1 MQVQAIGSELT
12 DSSSSLTANEQLSQN
27 DFIKLFM
34 SQLTYQD
41 PLEPVDNSQFL
52 AQLAQFS
59 SVEQNRA
66 MNEKLDNLLSIGTTF
81 QAASLVG
88 KSVEI
93 TSNSTT
99 SIGVISAVSFSSD
112 GPVLTVKLDSGDY
125 INNVELSQISKISS
139 S

>member
-93 TSNSTT
+93 SSNSTT

-139 S
+139 P

>member
-1 MQVQAIGSELT
+1 MQVQAIGAELT
-12 DSSSSLTANEQLSQN
+12 DSSHSLSANEQLSQN

-59 SVEQNRA
+59 SVEQNRS

-93 TSNSTT
+93 KNSSST
-99 SIGVISAVSFSSD
+99 SIGVISAISFSSE
-112 GPVLTVKLDSGDY
+112 GPSLTVKLSTGTY
-125 INNVELSQISKISS
+125 LNNVTLSQVTKISS
-139 S
+139 

>member
-1 MQVQAIGSELT
+1 MQVQAIGSDLT
-12 DSSSSLTANEQLSQN
+12 DSSSGLTTNQQLSQN

-59 SVEQNRA
+59 SVEQARA

-88 KSVEI
+88 R
-93 TSNSTT
+93 
-99 SIGVISAVSFSSD
+99 IGR
-112 GPVLTVKLDSGDY
+112 
-125 INNVELSQISKISS
+125 NHQ
-139 S
+139 

>member
-1 MQVQAIGSELT
+1 MQVQAIGSDLT
-12 DSSSSLTANEQLSQN
+12 DSSSGLTTNQQLSQN

>member
-1 MQVQAIGSELT
+1 MQVQVIGSELT

-88 KSVEI
+88 KSVEV
-93 TSNSTT
+93 TSESTT

-112 GPVLTVKLDSGDY
+112 GPALTIKLDSGDY
-125 INNVELSQISKISS
+125 INNVKLSQVSKISS

>member
-88 KSVEI
+88 KSVEV
-93 TSNSTT
+93 TSESTT

-112 GPVLTVKLDSGDY
+112 GPALTIKLDSGDY
-125 INNVELSQISKISS
+125 INNVKLSQVSKISS

>member
-88 KSVEI
+88 KSVEV
-93 TSNSTT
+93 TSETTT

-112 GPVLTVKLDSGDY
+112 GPALTIKLDSGDY
-125 INNVELSQISKISS
+125 INNVKLSQVSKISS